1 MRRRSML
8 EVCAIGLAAA
18 VCSPRLA
25 MAVQKTEIR
34 MARPFNLKEKAV
46 KFNNGRTM
54 PVLGLGTYSLHG
66 QTCIRAVRAALDCG
80 VRLIDTASMYGNER
94 EVGMAVRD
102 AVKNGLSRNE
112 IFVTTKIYPT
122 QFGDPQKAIEESL
135 AKLDLGYVDL
145 LLLHHP
151 GNGDVAAYRTLEK
164 AVEEGAVRSIGLSNW
179 YIKELTEFLPKVDVI
194 PALVQNEIHPF
205 YQDRD
210 VVPFIQ
216 EKGIVVQAWFPFGGR
231 GWTKSVLGH
240 PEIAKIAKAHGKTA
254 AQIVL
259 RWNLQRN
266 VSAIPGSSNPA
277 HIKENTEIF
286 DFELSDSDMKAIAA
300 LNRHEKHEWY

>member
-1 MRRRSML
+1 M
-8 EVCAIGLAAA
+8 
-18 VCSPRLA
+18 
-25 MAVQKTEIR
+25 
-34 MARPFNLKEKAV
+34 

-164 AVEEGAVRSIGLSNW
+164 AVEEEAVRSIGLSNW
-179 YIKELTEFLPKVDVI
+179 YIKELTEFLPQVDVV

-216 EKGIVVQAWFPFGGR
+216 DKGIVVQAWFPLGGR
-231 GWTKSVLGH
+231 GWTKSVLGN
-240 PEIAKIAKAHGKTA
+240 PIIAKIAEAHGKSA
-254 AQIVL
+254 AQVVL

-266 VSAIPGSSNPA
+266 VSVIPGSSNPA

-300 LNRHEKHEWY
+300 LDRHEKHEWY

>member
-1 MRRRSML
+1 ML

-231 GWTKSVLGH
+231 GWTKSELGH

-300 LNRHEKHEWY
+300 LDRHEKHEWY

>member
-18 VCSPRLA
+18 ACSPRLA
-25 MAVQKTEIR
+25 MAVQKTGIR
-34 MARPFNLKEKAV
+34 MTRPFNLKEKAV
-46 KFNNGRTM
+46 KFNNGKSI
-54 PVLGLGTYSLHG
+54 PVVGLGTYSLHG

-80 VRLIDTASMYGNER
+80 VRLIDTASFYDNER
-94 EVGMAVRD
+94 EVGSAVRD
-102 AVKNGLSRNE
+102 AVKNGLSRDE

-122 QFGDPQKAIEESL
+122 QFGNPQKAIEESL

-151 GNGDVAAYRTLEK
+151 GNGDVAAYRALEK
-164 AVEEGAVRSIGLSNW
+164 TVEEGAVRSIGLSNW
-179 YIKELTEFLPKVDVI
+179 YIKELTEFLPQVDVV

-240 PEIAKIAKAHGKTA
+240 PEIVKIAKAHGKTA
-254 AQIVL
+254 AQVVL

-266 VSAIPGSSNPA
+266 VSVIPGSSNPA

-300 LNRHEKHEWY
+300 LDRHEKHEWY

>member
-1 MRRRSML
+1 ML

-102 AVKNGLSRNE
+102 AVKNGLSRDE

-122 QFGDPQKAIEESL
+122 QFGNPQKAIEESL
-135 AKLDLGYVDL
+135 AKLDLGYIDL
-145 LLLHHP
+145 MLLHHP
-151 GNGDVAAYRTLEK
+151 GRGDVAAYLALEK

-179 YIKELTEFLPKVDVI
+179 YIKELTDFVPQVDVV

-240 PEIAKIAKAHGKTA
+240 PDIVKIAKIHGKTA
-254 AQIVL
+254 AQIIL

-266 VSAIPGSSNPA
+266 VSVIPGSSNPA

-300 LNRHEKHEWY
+300 LDRHEKHEWY

>member
-164 AVEEGAVRSIGLSNW
+164 AVEEGTVRSIGLSNW

-300 LNRHEKHEWY
+300 LDRHEKHEWY

>member
-18 VCSPRLA
+18 VFSPRLA

-94 EVGMAVRD
+94 GVGMAVRD

-151 GNGDVAAYRTLEK
+151 GNGDVAAYRALEK

-179 YIKELTEFLPKVDVI
+179 YIKELTEFLPQVDVV

-240 PEIAKIAKAHGKTA
+240 PEIVKIAKAHGKTA
-254 AQIVL
+254 AQVVL

-300 LNRHEKHEWY
+300 LDRHEKHEWY

>member
-25 MAVQKTEIR
+25 MAVQKTGIR

-80 VRLIDTASMYGNER
+80 VRLIDTASSYGNER
-94 EVGMAVRD
+94 EVGLAVRD
-102 AVKNGLSRNE
+102 AVKNGLSRDE

-122 QFGDPQKAIEESL
+122 QFGNPQKAIEESL
-135 AKLDLGYVDL
+135 AKLDLGYIDL
-145 LLLHHP
+145 MLLHHP
-151 GNGDVAAYRTLEK
+151 GRGDVAAYLALEK

-179 YIKELTEFLPKVDVI
+179 YIKELTDFVPQVDVV

-300 LNRHEKHEWY
+300 LDRHEKHEWY

>member
-66 QTCIRAVRAALDCG
+66 QTCIRGVRAALDCG
-80 VRLIDTASMYGNER
+80 VRLIDTTSMYGNER

-151 GNGDVAAYRTLEK
+151 GNGDVAAYHALEK
-164 AVEEGAVRSIGLSNW
+164 AVEKNFVRSIGLSNW
-179 YIKELTEFLPKVDVI
+179 YVKELTEFLPQVDVL
-194 PALVQNEIHPF
+194 P
-205 YQDRD
+205 
-210 VVPFIQ
+210 
-216 EKGIVVQAWFPFGGR
+216 
-231 GWTKSVLGH
+231 GWYKTKSILT
-240 PEIAKIAKAHGKTA
+240 IRIRTSCRLFKT
-254 AQIVL
+254 
-259 RWNLQRN
+259 R
-266 VSAIPGSSNPA
+266 
-277 HIKENTEIF
+277 
-286 DFELSDSDMKAIAA
+286 ELSC
-300 LNRHEKHEWY
+300 RHGSRWADAVGRSPYSEILSLPKLPKRTVRAPLRLYCVGICNGMSP

>member
-18 VCSPRLA
+18 VCPPHLA
-25 MAVQKTEIR
+25 MAVQKTGIR

-80 VRLIDTASMYGNER
+80 VRLIDTASSYGNER
-94 EVGMAVRD
+94 EVGLAVRD
-102 AVKNGLSRNE
+102 AVKNGLSRDE

-122 QFGDPQKAIEESL
+122 QFGNPQKAIEESL
-135 AKLDLGYVDL
+135 AKLDLGFVDL

-151 GNGDVAAYRTLEK
+151 GNGDVAAYHALEK
-164 AVEEGAVRSIGLSNW
+164 AVEKNFVRSIGLSNW
-179 YIKELTEFLPKVDVI
+179 YVKELTEFLPQVDVL
-194 PALVQNEIHPF
+194 PALVQNEIHPY
-205 YQDRD
+205 YQDQD

-216 EKGIVVQAWFPFGGR
+216 DKGIVVQAWFPFGGR

-240 PEIAKIAKAHGKTA
+240 PDIAKIAKIHGKTA
-254 AQIVL
+254 AQIIL

-266 VSAIPGSSNPA
+266 VSVIPGSSNPA

-286 DFELSDSDMKAIAA
+286 DFELSDSDMKTIAS
-300 LNRHEKHEWY
+300 LDRHEKHEWY

>member
-1 MRRRSML
+1 ML

-300 LNRHEKHEWY
+300 LDCHEKHEWY

>member
-25 MAVQKTEIR
+25 MAVQKTGIR

-46 KFNNGRTM
+46 KFNNGKSM
-54 PVLGLGTYSLHG
+54 PVVGLGTYSLHG
-66 QTCIRAVRAALDCG
+66 QTCIHSVRAALDCG
-80 VRLIDTASMYGNER
+80 VRLIDTASFYDNER
-94 EVGMAVRD
+94 EVGSAVRD
-102 AVKNGLSRNE
+102 AVKNGLSRDE

-122 QFGDPQKAIEESL
+122 QFGNPQKAIEESL

-151 GNGDVAAYRTLEK
+151 GNGDVAAYRALEK

-179 YIKELTEFLPKVDVI
+179 YIKELTEFLPQVDVV

-240 PEIAKIAKAHGKTA
+240 PEIVKNAKAHGKTA
-254 AQIVL
+254 AQVVL

-266 VSAIPGSSNPA
+266 VSVIPGSSNPA

-300 LNRHEKHEWY
+300 LDRHEKHEWY

>member
-8 EVCAIGLAAA
+8 EVCATGLAAA

-102 AVKNGLSRNE
+102 AVKNGLSREE

-122 QFGDPQKAIEESL
+122 QFGNPQKAIEESL
-135 AKLDLGYVDL
+135 AKLDLGYIDL
-145 LLLHHP
+145 MLLHHP
-151 GNGDVAAYRTLEK
+151 GRGDVAAYLALEK

-179 YIKELTEFLPKVDVI
+179 YIKELTDFVPQVDVV

-300 LNRHEKHEWY
+300 LDRHEKHEWY

>member
-1 MRRRSML
+1 MLRRSVL
-8 EVCAIGLAAA
+8 EFCALGWLTA
-18 VCSPRLA
+18 VCPLRPA
-25 MAVQKTEIR
+25 QAAQKTVSR
-34 MARPFNLKEKAV
+34 MVRPFNLKEKTV
-46 KFNNGRTM
+46 KLNNGRTM
-54 PVLGLGTYSLHG
+54 PVLGLGTYALHG
-66 QTCIRAVRAALDCG
+66 QTCVRAVRAALDCG
-80 VRLIDTASMYGNER
+80 VRLIDTASFYGNER
-94 EVGMAVRD
+94 EV
-102 AVKNGLSRNE
+102 
-112 IFVTTKIYPT
+112 IYPT
-122 QFGDPQKAIEESL
+122 QFGNPQKAIEESMSR
-135 AKLDLGYVDL
+135 LDLVYIDL

-179 YIKELTEFLPKVDVI
+179 YIKELTEFLPQVDVI

-216 EKGIVVQAWFPFGGR
+216 ENGIVVQAWFPFGGR

-286 DFELSDSDMKAIAA
+286 DLELSDSDMKAIAA
-300 LNRHEKHEWY
+300 LDRHEKHEWY

>member
-80 VRLIDTASMYGNER
+80 VRLIDTASFYDNEQ
-94 EVGMAVRD
+94 EVGSAVRD
-102 AVKNGLSRNE
+102 AVKNGLSRDE

-122 QFGDPQKAIEESL
+122 QFGNPQKAIEESL
-135 AKLDLGYVDL
+135 AKLDLGYIDL
-145 LLLHHP
+145 MLLHHP
-151 GNGDVAAYRTLEK
+151 GNGDVAAYRALEK

-240 PEIAKIAKAHGKTA
+240 PEIVKIAKAHGKTA
-254 AQIVL
+254 AQIVM

-266 VSAIPGSSNPA
+266 VSAISGSSNPA

-300 LNRHEKHEWY
+300 LDRHEKHEWY

>member
-1 MRRRSML
+1 ML

-300 LNRHEKHEWY
+300 LDRHEKHEWY

>member
-34 MARPFNLKEKAV
+34 LARPFNLKEKAV

-151 GNGDVAAYRTLEK
+151 GNGDVAAYRALEK

-179 YIKELTEFLPKVDVI
+179 YIKELTEFLPQVDVI

-216 EKGIVVQAWFPFGGR
+216 ENGIVVQAWFPFGGR

-286 DFELSDSDMKAIAA
+286 DFELSDSDMKAFAA
-300 LNRHEKHEWY
+300 LDRHEKHEWY

>member
-18 VCSPRLA
+18 VFSPRLA

-66 QTCIRAVRAALDCG
+66 QTCICAVRAALDCG

-151 GNGDVAAYRTLEK
+151 GNGDVAAYRALEK

-179 YIKELTEFLPKVDVI
+179 YIKELTEFLPQVDVV

-240 PEIAKIAKAHGKTA
+240 PEIVKIAKAHGKTA
-254 AQIVL
+254 AQVVL

-300 LNRHEKHEWY
+300 LDRHEKHEWY

>member
-25 MAVQKTEIR
+25 MAVQKTGIR

-135 AKLDLGYVDL
+135 AKPDLGYVDL

-151 GNGDVAAYRTLEK
+151 GNGDVAAYHALEK
-164 AVEEGAVRSIGLSNW
+164 AVEKNFVRSIGLSNW
-179 YIKELTEFLPKVDVI
+179 YVKELTEFLPQVDVL
-194 PALVQNEIHPF
+194 PALVQNEIHPY
-205 YQDRD
+205 YQDQD

-231 GWTKSVLGH
+231 GWTKSVLGY
-240 PEIAKIAKAHGKTA
+240 PEIVKIAKAHGKTA
-254 AQIVL
+254 AQVVL

-266 VSAIPGSSNPA
+266 VSVIPGSSNPA
-277 HIKENTEIF
+277 HIKEDTEIF

-300 LNRHEKHEWY
+300 LDRHEKHEWY

>member
-18 VCSPRLA
+18 VFSPRLA

-151 GNGDVAAYRTLEK
+151 GNGDVAAYRALEK

-179 YIKELTEFLPKVDVI
+179 YIKELTEFLPQVDVV

-240 PEIAKIAKAHGKTA
+240 PEIVKIAKAHGKTA
-254 AQIVL
+254 AQVVL

-286 DFELSDSDMKAIAA
+286 NFELSDSNMKAIAA
-300 LNRHEKHEWY
+300 LDRHEKHECY

>member
-25 MAVQKTEIR
+25 MAVQKTKIR

-66 QTCIRAVRAALDCG
+66 QTCIRALRAALDCG
-80 VRLIDTASMYGNER
+80 VRLIDTASFYGNER
-94 EVGMAVRD
+94 EVGSAVRD
-102 AVKNGLSRNE
+102 TVKNGLSREE

-122 QFGDPQKAIEESL
+122 QFGNPQKAIEESMSR
-135 AKLDLGYVDL
+135 LDLGYIDL

-179 YIKELTEFLPKVDVI
+179 YIKELTDFLPKVDVI

-216 EKGIVVQAWFPFGGR
+216 EMGIVVQAWFPFGGR

-240 PEIAKIAKAHGKTA
+240 PELAKIAMAHGKTV

-286 DFELSDSDMKAIAA
+286 DLELSDSDMKAIAA
-300 LNRHEKHEWY
+300 LDRHEKHEWY

>member
-1 MRRRSML
+1 M
-8 EVCAIGLAAA
+8 
-18 VCSPRLA
+18 
-25 MAVQKTEIR
+25 
-34 MARPFNLKEKAV
+34 

-80 VRLIDTASMYGNER
+80 VRLIDTASFYDNER
-94 EVGMAVRD
+94 DVGSAVRD
-102 AVKNGLSRNE
+102 AVKNGLSRDE

-122 QFGDPQKAIEESL
+122 QFGNPQKAIEESL
-135 AKLDLGYVDL
+135 AKLDLGYIDL
-145 LLLHHP
+145 MLLHHP
-151 GNGDVAAYRTLEK
+151 GNGDVAAYRALEK

-179 YIKELTEFLPKVDVI
+179 YIKELTEFLPQVDVV

-240 PEIAKIAKAHGKTA
+240 PEIVKIAKAHGKTA
-254 AQIVL
+254 TQVVL

-266 VSAIPGSSNPA
+266 VSVIPGSSNPA

-300 LNRHEKHEWY
+300 LDRHEKHEWY

>member
-1 MRRRSML
+1 ML

-102 AVKNGLSRNE
+102 AVKNGLSREE

-122 QFGDPQKAIEESL
+122 QFGNPQKAIEESL
-135 AKLDLGYVDL
+135 AKLDLGYIDL
-145 LLLHHP
+145 MLLHHP
-151 GNGDVAAYRTLEK
+151 GRGDVAAYLALEK

-179 YIKELTEFLPKVDVI
+179 YIKELTDFVSQVDVV

-216 EKGIVVQAWFPFGGR
+216 DKGIVVQAWFPFGGR

-240 PEIAKIAKAHGKTA
+240 PDIAKIAKIHGKTA
-254 AQIVL
+254 AQIIL

-266 VSAIPGSSNPA
+266 VSVIPGSSNPA

-286 DFELSDSDMKAIAA
+286 DFELSDSDMKTIAS
-300 LNRHEKHEWY
+300 LDRHEKHEWY

>member
-18 VCSPRLA
+18 VCLPRLA

-102 AVKNGLSRNE
+102 AVKNGLSRDE

-122 QFGDPQKAIEESL
+122 QFGNPQKAIEESL
-135 AKLDLGYVDL
+135 AKLDLGYIDL
-145 LLLHHP
+145 MLLHHP
-151 GNGDVAAYRTLEK
+151 GRGDVAAYLALEK

-179 YIKELTEFLPKVDVI
+179 YIKELTEFLPQVDVV

-216 EKGIVVQAWFPFGGR
+216 DKGIVVQAWFPLGGR
-231 GWTKSVLGH
+231 GWTKSVLGN
-240 PEIAKIAKAHGKTA
+240 PIIAKIAEAHGKSA
-254 AQIVL
+254 AQVVL

-266 VSAIPGSSNPA
+266 VSVIPGSSNPV

-300 LNRHEKHEWY
+300 LDRHEKHEWY

>member
-1 MRRRSML
+1 M
-8 EVCAIGLAAA
+8 
-18 VCSPRLA
+18 
-25 MAVQKTEIR
+25 
-34 MARPFNLKEKAV
+34 

-66 QTCIRAVRAALDCG
+66 KTCIRAVRAALDCG
-80 VRLIDTASMYGNER
+80 VRLIDTASSYGNER
-94 EVGMAVRD
+94 EVGLAVRD
-102 AVKNGLSRNE
+102 AVKNGLSRDE

-122 QFGDPQKAIEESL
+122 QFGNPQKAIEESL
-135 AKLDLGYVDL
+135 AKLDLGYIDL
-145 LLLHHP
+145 MLLHHP
-151 GNGDVAAYRTLEK
+151 GRGDVAAYLALEK

-179 YIKELTEFLPKVDVI
+179 YIKELTEFLPQVDVV

-216 EKGIVVQAWFPFGGR
+216 DKGIVVQAWFPLGGR
-231 GWTKSVLGH
+231 GWTKSVLGN
-240 PEIAKIAKAHGKTA
+240 PIIAKIAEAHGKSA
-254 AQIVL
+254 AQVVL

-266 VSAIPGSSNPA
+266 VSVIPGSNNPA

-300 LNRHEKHEWY
+300 LDRYEKHEWY

>member
-94 EVGMAVRD
+94 KVGMAVRD

-300 LNRHEKHEWY
+300 LDRHEKHEWY

>member
-25 MAVQKTEIR
+25 MAMQKTEIR

-80 VRLIDTASMYGNER
+80 VRLIDTASFYGNER
-94 EVGMAVRD
+94 EVGSAVRD
-102 AVKNGLSRNE
+102 AVKNGLSRDE

-135 AKLDLGYVDL
+135 AKLDLDYIDL
-145 LLLHHP
+145 MLLHHP
-151 GNGDVAAYRTLEK
+151 GNGDVAAYRALEK
-164 AVEEGAVRSIGLSNW
+164 AVEEEAVRSIGLSNW
-179 YIKELTEFLPKVDVI
+179 YIKELTEFLPQVDVV

-240 PEIAKIAKAHGKTA
+240 PEIVKSAKAHGKTA
-254 AQIVL
+254 AQVVL

-266 VSAIPGSSNPA
+266 VSVIPGSSNPA

-300 LNRHEKHEWY
+300 LDRHEKHEWY

>member
-25 MAVQKTEIR
+25 MAVQKNEIR

-300 LNRHEKHEWY
+300 LDRHEKHEWY

>member
-25 MAVQKTEIR
+25 TAVQKTEIR

-102 AVKNGLSRNE
+102 AVKNGLYRNE

-151 GNGDVAAYRTLEK
+151 GNGDVAAYHALEK
-164 AVEEGAVRSIGLSNW
+164 AVEKNFVRSIGLSNW
-179 YIKELTEFLPKVDVI
+179 YVKELTEFLPQVDVL
-194 PALVQNEIHPF
+194 PALVQNEIHPY
-205 YQDRD
+205 YQDQD

-216 EKGIVVQAWFPFGGR
+216 DKGIVVQAWFPLGGR
-231 GWTKSVLGH
+231 GWTKSVLGN
-240 PEIAKIAKAHGKTA
+240 PIIAKIAEAHSKSA
-254 AQIVL
+254 AQVVL

-266 VSAIPGSSNPA
+266 VSVIPGSSNPA
-277 HIKENTEIF
+277 HIKEDTEIF

-300 LNRHEKHEWY
+300 LDRHEKHEWY

>member
-1 MRRRSML
+1 ML

-18 VCSPRLA
+18 VCSPRFA

-151 GNGDVAAYRTLEK
+151 GNGDVAAYHALEK
-164 AVEEGAVRSIGLSNW
+164 AVEKNFVRSIGLSNW
-179 YIKELTEFLPKVDVI
+179 YVKELTEFLPQVDVL
-194 PALVQNEIHPF
+194 PALVQNEIHPY
-205 YQDRD
+205 YQDQD

-240 PEIAKIAKAHGKTA
+240 PEIVKIAKAHGKTA
-254 AQIVL
+254 AQVVL

-286 DFELSDSDMKAIAA
+286 DFELSDSDMKVIAA
-300 LNRHEKHEWY
+300 LDRHEKHEWY

>member
-151 GNGDVAAYRTLEK
+151 ATVMWRLTMRWKKPSKRISSAQLAYRIGTSKNSPSFCRRLMYCLRWYKTKSILTIRIRTSCRLFKTRELSCRHGSRWAD
-164 AVEEGAVRSIGLSNW
+164 AVGRSPYSEILS
-179 YIKELTEFLPKVDVI
+179 LPKLPKRTVRAPLRLYCV
-194 PALVQNEIHPF
+194 
-205 YQDRD
+205 
-210 VVPFIQ
+210 
-216 EKGIVVQAWFPFGGR
+216 GICNGMSP
-231 GWTKSVLGH
+231 
-240 PEIAKIAKAHGKTA
+240 
-254 AQIVL
+254 
-259 RWNLQRN
+259 
-266 VSAIPGSSNPA
+266 
-277 HIKENTEIF
+277 
-286 DFELSDSDMKAIAA
+286 
-300 LNRHEKHEWY
+300 

>member
-25 MAVQKTEIR
+25 MAAQKTEIR

-300 LNRHEKHEWY
+300 LDRHEKHEWY

>member
-18 VCSPRLA
+18 VFSPRLA

-151 GNGDVAAYRTLEK
+151 GNGDVAAYRALEK

-179 YIKELTEFLPKVDVI
+179 YIKELTEFLPQVDVV

-240 PEIAKIAKAHGKTA
+240 PEIVKIAKAHGKTA
-254 AQIVL
+254 AQVVL

-300 LNRHEKHEWY
+300 LDRHEKHEWY

>member
-1 MRRRSML
+1 ML

-151 GNGDVAAYRTLEK
+151 GNGDVAAYHALEK
-164 AVEEGAVRSIGLSNW
+164 AVEKNFVRSIGLSNW
-179 YIKELTEFLPKVDVI
+179 LMYCLRWYKTKSILTIRIRTSCRLFKTRELSCRHGSRWADAVGRSPYSEILSLPKLPKRTVRAPLRLYCV
-194 PALVQNEIHPF
+194 
-205 YQDRD
+205 
-210 VVPFIQ
+210 
-216 EKGIVVQAWFPFGGR
+216 GICNGMSP
-231 GWTKSVLGH
+231 
-240 PEIAKIAKAHGKTA
+240 
-254 AQIVL
+254 
-259 RWNLQRN
+259 
-266 VSAIPGSSNPA
+266 
-277 HIKENTEIF
+277 
-286 DFELSDSDMKAIAA
+286 
-300 LNRHEKHEWY
+300 